1 MEQVKLFQEY
11 LKKNNLLVAQYDTT
25 DAGVEGFVVTDMQRV
40 LQMAQIYGE
49 MTMVQAI
56 VKVEDL
62 TTDMV
67 IKLFNYYCKSWLNIA
82 K

>member
-11 LKKNNLLVAQYDTT
+11 LNENNLLIAKYDTS
-25 DAGVEGFVVTDMQRV
+25 DAGVEGFVVTDMPRV

-49 MTMVQAI
+49 MSMVQSI

-62 TTDMV
+62 TSDLV
-67 IKLFNYYCKSWLNIA
+67 IKLFNYYCKSWLNI
-82 K
+82 KK